1 MIIGITGYARTGKDT
16 LANGLK
22 MILKNENIGC
32 KKLSFAWA
40 LKKDLDYFLVSKTGI
55 SAFTEDKNQKEL
67 IRPLMVTYGSDI
79 MRKIDP
85 DYWIKCVRREI
96 DEKHRNKIIIIP
108 DVRFENESKWIK
120 SEGGKIILLRREIN
134 GILIPPANDYEKE
147 NSGKAEQY
155 ADSDYTWNSED
166 LKNLNG
172 ISENLLTE
180 LFGDFKVEL
189 NKYKIEDT
197 GL

>member
-22 MILKNENIGC
+22 MLLRSSNIGC

-40 LKKDLDYFLVSKTGI
+40 LKKDLDYFLVSKIGI
-55 SAFTEDKNQKEL
+55 SAFTEDKTQKEL

-96 DEKHRNKIIIIP
+96 DEKHRNKVIIIP

-120 SEGGKIILLRREIN
+120 SEGGKIILLRREID
-134 GILIPPANDYEKE
+134 GILIPPANEHEKE
-147 NSGKAEQY
+147 NSVKAEQL
-155 ADSDYTWNSED
+155 ADSDYTWGTEN
-166 LKNLNG
+166 LKNLNS
-172 ISENLLTE
+172 ISENLLKE
-180 LFGDFKVEL
+180 LFGDYTDTLK
-189 NKYKIEDT
+189 KYKTEET
-197 GL
+197 EL